1 MKKIV
6 IGLMDRLSS
15 YASRDSENND
25 TVEARKE
32 AEEEATRRLLEQV
45 KISKERE
52 PPEQKQNGN
61 AQPEEGGDK
70 KETKEEPTPEPP
82 AEFPDKITDKEPEP
96 TLPGDTKLYEIF
108 YDQVVNLVK
117 TRALP
122 IHDTIA
128 LLVSLANLA
137 L

>member
-1 MKKIV
+1 
-6 IGLMDRLSS
+6 MDRLSS

-25 TVEARKE
+25 SVEAQRE
-32 AEEEATRRLLEQV
+32 AEEEATRKLLERI
-45 KISKERE
+45 KIPKENE

-61 AQPEEGGDK
+61 AQPEESG
-70 KETKEEPTPEPP
+70 EKEEGEPESAPEPP
-82 AEFPDKITDKEPEP
+82 AEVPKKDSDDEPEP
-96 TLPGDTKLYEIF
+96 TLPGDIRLYEIF
-108 YDQVVNLVK
+108 YEQVVNLVK